1 MYILQETIY
10 VCLTVF
16 NKRFNGLFFLPKT
29 GNWFKTLPT
38 AFISWSKK
46 MQTSAFFPERSNIM
60 GPNDLGKCIGPVNL
74 RQVLWLNIIAFP
86 KNLMQQF
93 VDPVS
98 LKSVAS
104 WVWKGN
110 NRNIYWKNVNIFS
123 LRLYNSEIVKL

>member
-1 MYILQETIY
+1 MYVWVFSIN
-10 VCLTVF
+10 VLTVF
-16 NKRFNGLFFLPKT
+16 FFFQKLETDLRLYLLHSFLDRKKCKLLRFF
-29 GNWFKTLPT
+29 
-38 AFISWSKK
+38 
-46 MQTSAFFPERSNIM
+46 QERAKVIL
-60 GPNDLGKCIGPVNL
+60 GPNDLGKCIGPVNF
-74 RQVLWLNIIAFP
+74 RQVLWLNIISFP